1 MEKVNINKRGA
12 LETAFH
18 FQLPAGGGGGFWAN
32 LTHFCGYFINNLKPF
47 SALSEAN
54 FSNSKPKQNFKFSN
68 FERNFLQIDRKF
80 TSFSNLNQKCAFT
93 LAEVLITLGIIG
105 VVAAITLP
113 TVLTNVRNKE
123 LETGLKKGYSSI
135 EQALNHYYADE
146 GIRLAAGKPEYSH
159 KVKGILTKYMTNAI
173 DCGWGG
179 DDANKA
185 CFPNRNVNSYKPSR
199 NEIQYKTF
207 NGTHDIEVRWFDDGQ
222 YITTDGMLILI
233 ENIGVEIYISVDVNG
248 FRSPNRLGQDLFMFD
263 LGTDGILRP
272 MGQEGTHFTNMNT
285 YCSPTSTSNLNGAA
299 CTHKALTN
307 TKFFRNLPK

>member
-1 MEKVNINKRGA
+1 MKRFSH
-12 LETAFH
+12 LAFS
-18 FQLPAGGGGGFWAN
+18 QGGGGFWAN
-32 LTHFCGYFINNLKPF
+32 LTHFCGYFINNVRRF
-47 SALSEAN
+47 STISEAN
-54 FSNSKPKQNFKFSN
+54 FLNSKP
-68 FERNFLQIDRKF
+68 
-80 TSFSNLNQKCAFT
+80 NQKCAFT

-135 EQALNHYYADE
+135 EQALNLYYADE
-146 GIRLAAGKPEYSH
+146 GIRLAHNPDFH
-159 KVKGILTKYMTNAI
+159 NVKGILTKYMTNAI
-173 DCGWGG
+173 DCGRGAG
-179 DDANKA
+179 AANES
-185 CFPNRNVNSYKPSR
+185 CFPNSAYVDSSKPSR

-207 NGTHDIEVRWFDDGQ
+207 NGTTDMMAFYFDDGQ

-233 ENIGVEIYISVDVNG
+233 NNDATTYISVDVNG

-285 YCSPTSTSNLNGAA
+285 YCSPTSISDLNGAA
-299 CTHKALTN
+299 CTYKALTD